1 MFRRPESYELQKR
14 LDEPRRF
21 IQIVLGPRQ
30 VGKTTLVNQ
39 ALKACSK
46 PVVAISADDLSVT
59 GRQWLI
65 DHWQRA
71 RTLAE
76 QHGSAV
82 LSIDEIQKIPDWS
95 STVKLLWDQDA
106 RTPVNLHVVLTGSST
121 ILIRRGMSESL
132 AGRFEVLR
140 ARHWSW
146 PEMQEAFDISLEEY
160 LLIGGYP
167 GPVELRSNPGRWLE
181 YMRESIIESTLA
193 LDVLALERVDKPA
206 LLRNLLILG
215 TSMSAQIASLQKLL
229 CQLQDAG
236 NAATIAQYLSLLS
249 DSGLLTGIE
258 KYTATIMRSRASSPK
273 LQSCAPALLS
283 AVLGLSSHP
292 DGMDPVLRGQIVE
305 SAVGSHL
312 LSLVK
317 GTPVTLSYWREGG
330 HEVDFVLSSPRRI
343 VLIEV
348 KSGNSR
354 GARRGAEQFRKH
366 HGSASLI
373 VVGEGG
379 VSLSEFLSNPLDAII

>member
-39 ALKACSK
+39 ALNECSK
-46 PVVAISADDLSVT
+46 PVIAISADDLSVT
-59 GRQWLI
+59 GRQWLM

-71 RTLAE
+71 RALVE

-106 RTPVNLHVVLTGSST
+106 QTRLNLHVVLTGSST

-146 PEMQEAFDISLEEY
+146 PEMREAFDISLEEY

-167 GPVELRSNPGRWLE
+167 GPVELRSAPDRWLE
-181 YMRESIIESTLA
+181 YMRESIVESTLA
-193 LDVLALERVDKPA
+193 LDVLALERVEKPA

-215 TSMSAQIASLQKLL
+215 TSLSAQIVSLQKLL
-229 CQLQDAG
+229 GQLQDAG

-258 KYTATIMRSRASSPK
+258 KYTATIVRSRASSPK
-273 LQSCAPALLS
+273 LQACAPALLS
-283 AVLGLSSHP
+283 AVLGVTSPP
-292 DGMDPVLRGQIVE
+292 DGMDPGLRGQIVE

-317 GTPVTLSYWREGG
+317 GSPVTLSYWREGG

-366 HGSASLI
+366 HGPASLI

-379 VSLSEFLSNPLDAII
+379 ISLGDFLSQPLDAII